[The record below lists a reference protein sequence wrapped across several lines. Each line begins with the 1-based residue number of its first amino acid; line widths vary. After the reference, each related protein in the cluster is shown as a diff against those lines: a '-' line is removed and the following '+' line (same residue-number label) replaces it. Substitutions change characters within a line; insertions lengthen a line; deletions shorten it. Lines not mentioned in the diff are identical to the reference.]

1 MINDAERTSRELKP
15 LIWVLLGDKPGD
27 NAHLLN
33 IAKALSLPFKTVVLP
48 ARKRK
53 KALKFIFR
61 PAIAHCV
68 SPLGNLDETMQ
79 WPELILT
86 TGRNLIMAALWL
98 QRKANY
104 KPKIVLIG
112 WPNIG
117 FSFRCESHWA
127 RQFSLVIYSGVERLP
142 DSANALVTRLP
153 QIGSVNA
160 AGETANKDD
169 SAPIAVLLVGG
180 PTSQFA
186 MPVSTIAFV
195 LYESAKLLTTE
206 SLHVVTSRRT
216 PDDVLDYLRNHLPEN
231 SLLHEWGA
239 SDEAN
244 VYTNLLNDADKII
257 VTGDSISM
265 LMDAV
270 TRAKPMSIAVLP
282 YRNTLA
288 RLQDWVNLD
297 HNIREKP
304 ISVFVLNQIFSIAKK
319 LGLIRTAQYTTH
331 LHKQLVDLEMAKLL
345 PDGFSQGGIFP
356 PSEMSSV
363 SAEIKHL
370 LTVE

>member
-1 MINDAERTSRELKP
+1 MMNDAGKTSRELEP
-15 LIWVLLGDKPGD
+15 LIWILLGEKPGD
-27 NAHLLN
+27 NAHVLS
-33 IAKALSLPFKTVVLP
+33 IANALSLPFKTVVLP
-48 ARKRK
+48 SRKSK

-68 SPLGNLDETMQ
+68 NPLENLDKTTQ
-79 WPELILT
+79 WPEIILT
-86 TGRNLIMAALWL
+86 TGRNLAMAALWF

-104 KPKIVLIG
+104 KPKVVLIG
-112 WPNIG
+112 WPHIG
-117 FSFRCESHWA
+117 FSFRSESYWA
-127 RQFSLVIYSGVERLP
+127 SQLSLIIYSGVERLP
-142 DSANALVTRLP
+142 DSANVLATRLP
-153 QIGSVNA
+153 QIGSVDA
-160 AGETANKDD
+160 PGDTIKKDD
-169 SAPIAVLLVGG
+169 LSALAILLVGG
-180 PTSQFA
+180 PTSQFV
-186 MPVSTIAFV
+186 MPVSTIASV
-195 LYESAKLLTTE
+195 LNESVKLLTTE
-206 SLHVVTSRRT
+206 SLHIVTSRRT
-216 PDDVLDYLRNHLPEN
+216 PDDVLGYLRNHLPEK

-239 SDEAN
+239 SDKTN
-244 VYTNLLNDADKII
+244 MYTDLLNDADRIV

-265 LMDAV
+265 LMDAA

-288 RLQDWVNLD
+288 RLQDWVNLE

-304 ISVFVLNQIFSIAKK
+304 IPVFVLNQIFSIAKK
-319 LGLIRTAQYTTH
+319 LSLIRTAQYTTH

-363 SAEIKHL
+363 SAGIKHL